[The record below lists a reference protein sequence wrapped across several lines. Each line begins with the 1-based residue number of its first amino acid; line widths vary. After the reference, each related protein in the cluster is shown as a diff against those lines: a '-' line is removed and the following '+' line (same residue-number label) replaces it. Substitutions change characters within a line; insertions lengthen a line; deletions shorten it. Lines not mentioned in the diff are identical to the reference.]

1 MSYNLVVVESPG
13 KIDTL
18 TDIMNRL
25 FPGQQWLVKA
35 CYGHFRDLPGAG
47 LEEGDLVTGI
57 GSDLEPKYELTD
69 RGAPTIANLRKLVRE
84 ADHTYLAS
92 DGDREGEA
100 IAWHLYEE
108 LRLRPQD
115 YSRIV
120 FSTIDDS
127 GLSAALGNV
136 RKIDMPMVRAQEGRR
151 SLDRIV
157 GYMVSP
163 ELRRQSGENLSAGR
177 VQSVAV
183 LLVVLREQQR
193 RRFVP
198 VKHFSARLNF
208 VEPNGSQ
215 WSADWLSKPDF
226 VNEQN
231 PYITDQNVV
240 LPLTSIKR
248 MQVLSYDEK
257 PAKRNP
263 KAPFITTTLQQ
274 AASNALGISPK
285 KTMELAQK
293 LFDAGKISYM
303 RTDNPN
309 VAESAVPAIQA
320 VLAAKGI
327 PGLTARR
334 KFKGKDDAQE
344 AHPGVTPVYWHL
356 ETAGETAE
364 EQALYKLI
372 RDRALASQAEHAT
385 YMVREVVLEH
395 PTAKM
400 DGKPIRF
407 GARGRTLVSAG
418 FLKLLSTDDTEEDQ
432 KEEAPNPI
440 PELSEGALVTP
451 KSGELVPSTTQAP
464 PRYTEATL
472 VQELERNG
480 IGRPS
485 TYAAILEN
493 ITGKSYIL
501 PDLEDKSRQ
510 GKQPFFYPTPIGVRL
525 IVMMAGKFRF
535 LDINFTREL
544 EKELDDIAKGRTT
557 YTEVVGKLYRQ
568 VSNEIATLAGSVPSF
583 VKEVKV
589 FKCECGG
596 ELYHIKKHGFW
607 GCKNHP
613 ACNFTYPDKNGE
625 PGKRNKPVELSE
637 FMCGTCN
644 SPLRNWKKAKS
655 GTKKGYNFWGC
666 SVKTCTQTYPNVKN
680 EGRPDYKNGKTS

>member
-1 MSYNLVVVESPG
+1 MSFNLMVVESPG

-18 TDIMNRL
+18 TDILSRL
-25 FPGQQWLVKA
+25 RPNERWQVRA
-35 CYGHFRDLPGAG
+35 CYGHFRDLPGSG
-47 LEEGDLVTGI
+47 LEDGDLVTGI

-69 RGAPTIANLRKLVRE
+69 RGAPTIASLRKLARE

-100 IAWHLYEE
+100 IAWHLYVE
-108 LRLRPQD
+108 LRLRQQD

-127 GLSAALGNV
+127 GLSIALNNV
-136 RKIDMPMVRAQEGRR
+136 RQIDMPMVRAQEGRR

-193 RRFVP
+193 RKFVP

-208 VEPNGSQ
+208 VESDGSE

-231 PYITDQNVV
+231 PYITDQSFVM
-240 LPLTSIKR
+240 PLTSIRR

-309 VAESAVPAIQA
+309 VAESAFPAIQA

-327 PGLTARR
+327 AGVSSRR

-344 AHPGVTPVYWHL
+344 AHPGVTPVYWEL
-356 ETAGETAE
+356 ETAGETPQ

-385 YMVREVVLEH
+385 YMVREVVLQH

-400 DGKPIRF
+400 NDKPIRF
-407 GARGRTLVSAG
+407 GARGRTLVSPG
-418 FLKLLSTDDTEEDQ
+418 FLKLLATDDTEEDQ
-432 KEEAPNPI
+432 KEEVPNPI
-440 PELSEGALVTP
+440 PELAPGEMVTP
-451 KSGELVPSTTQAP
+451 QSGELVPSTTQAP

-501 PDLEDKSRQ
+501 PDLEDKSRK
-510 GKQPFFYPTPIGVRL
+510 GKQPFFYPTSIGIRL

-544 EKELDDIAKGRTT
+544 ERELDNIAQGRTT
-557 YTEVVGKLYRQ
+557 YTQVVGTLYRQ
-568 VSNEIATLAGSVPSF
+568 VSAEIAAQVSSIPSF
-583 VKEVKV
+583 VKVVKV
-589 FKCECGG
+589 FNCECGG
-596 ELYHIKKHGFW
+596 ELHHFKKHGFW

-613 ACNFTYPDKNGE
+613 TCNFTYPDKNGE

-644 SPLRNWKKAKS
+644 SPLRHWKKAKTA
-655 GTKKGYNFWGC
+655 TKKGYNFWGC

-680 EGRPDYKNGKTS
+680 ETRPDYKNGKTS